1 MGPRLNS
8 RGDADASG
16 RALSSSSTASMG
28 PRLNSRGDDF
38 ESCVETTL
46 EFVLQWGRDLIV
58 AETDQSTEERVAT
71 VEASMGPRLNSRGD
85 DGKRGAGAL
94 GLFRASMGPRLNSRG
109 DG

>member
-1 MGPRLNS
+1 MGPRLNSRGDSDAHLSERPAIEASMGPRLNS
-8 RGDADASG
+8 RGDACTSG

-58 AETDQSTEERVAT
+58 AETYEEIFNPRKMQSFNGAAT
-71 VEASMGPRLNSRGD
+71 
-85 DGKRGAGAL
+85 
-94 GLFRASMGPRLNSRG
+94 
-109 DG
+109 